1 MHTFKIFVSI
11 FEIFFRLFKHS
22 NDSSNPSEEVLL
34 QTAPDDNFGHFWKPN
49 NSPEISLVVQHRSYW
64 ETAAVRGFDW
74 GCWSRCAFLP
84 SDNQASQ

>member
-1 MHTFKIFVSI
+1 MRTFKIFVSI
-11 FEIFFRLFKHS
+11 FEISLDFLNVVTILITQVRKFCCK
-22 NDSSNPSEEVLL
+22 LL
-34 QTAPDDNFGHFWKPN
+34 QMTILVTLKSN

-64 ETAAVRGFDW
+64 ETATVRGFVW